1 MPNPRAS
8 RTTEEKIAIF
18 RSRFAGL
25 LDAYG
30 TYDIRTG
37 LTHRQVKKPVTDR
50 VIFDHLTGRRPYGV
64 YLLVKDRARALAIDF
79 DVDDASAPVEFVR
92 RARDYAIPCYIE
104 PSKSKGHHHVWVFF
118 NGPVLA
124 VKARSIT
131 RHILAEMAMP
141 QTEVF
146 PKHDVLDA
154 RTPWGAFIYA
164 PLFGRSVRL
173 GRTLFVRPDS
183 PMRPY
188 SDQWEMLQ
196 NVELVDEASLD
207 EIIETNGLVQPASP
221 RRRHETGPAV
231 PPVHPTFGLPPC
243 AQRMLAE
250 GVSQYQRVACFR
262 LAQHL
267 RKAGVPRDAALGVLT
282 VWAAKNR
289 PVDGKRP
296 ITPAEIREQT
306 GWAYSKSYRGCGCEE
321 PAVIP
326 YCDSRCPLQRRVC
339 QGQKPTEA
347 RSTVPSSDRT
357 SVLHGST

>member
-8 RTTEEKIAIF
+8 RTTAEKIAIF
-18 RSRFAGL
+18 RSRFTGL
-25 LDAYG
+25 LNAYG
-30 TYDIRTG
+30 TYDVRTG
-37 LTHRQVKKPVTDR
+37 LAHRQVKEPVTDR

-64 YLLVKDRARALAIDF
+64 YLLVKDRARALAVDF
-79 DVDDASAPVEFVR
+79 DVDDVSASVEFVR
-92 RARDYAIPCYIE
+92 RARDHSIPCHIE
-104 PSKSKGHHHVWVFF
+104 RSKSKGYHTWLFF
-118 NGPVLA
+118 ARPLLA
-124 VKARSIT
+124 TKVRAIVSN
-131 RHILAEMAMP
+131 ILAEMATP

-154 RTPWGAFIYA
+154 RTPWGAFIYT
-164 PLFGRSVRL
+164 PLFARSVRL

-183 PMRPY
+183 PTRPY
-188 SDQWEMLQ
+188 ADQWELLQ
-196 NVELVDEASLD
+196 NVELVDEARLD

-289 PVDGKRP
+289 PVAGKRP
-296 ITPAEIREQT
+296 ITPSEIREQV

-321 PAVIP
+321 PAIIP

-339 QGQKPTEA
+339 QEQKPTEA
-347 RSTVPSSDRT
+347 CSEIPLSGRSSNSS
-357 SVLHGST
+357 GSR